1 MVEEAGMRSTTWAIA
16 MVLGLASAA
25 SAQDGGKLAWKG
37 KNGDPKG
44 AMADA
49 VREGRPMM
57 LFFTS
62 EG

>member
-1 MVEEAGMRSTTWAIA
+1 MFV
-16 MVLGLASAA
+16 GLKTRQPLTCSLNWR
-25 SAQDGGKLAWKG
+25 GKG
-37 KNGDPKG
+37 KDEPKT

-49 VREGRPMM
+49 KRQGKAMM

>member
-1 MVEEAGMRSTTWAIA
+1 MRQILSSTA
-16 MVLGLASAA
+16 MLLVLASAA

-37 KNGDPKG
+37 KDKEDPKV
-44 AMADA
+44 AMAEA
-49 VREGRPMM
+49 KRQGKPMM

>member
-1 MVEEAGMRSTTWAIA
+1 MRRNLLAIS

-25 SAQDGGKLAWKG
+25 AAQDGGKLDWRGKG
-37 KNGDPKG
+37 KDEPKT

-49 VREGRPMM
+49 KRHNKAML

>member
-1 MVEEAGMRSTTWAIA
+1 MKTTIAALLVTAGLST
-16 MVLGLASAA
+16 AA
-25 SAQDGGKLAWKG
+25 LAQDGGKLAWKG
-37 KNGDPKG
+37 KGKDDPKV

-49 VREGRPMM
+49 KNSGHAMM

>member
-1 MVEEAGMRSTTWAIA
+1 MRTLTWAVP
-16 MVLGLASAA
+16 VLFCLAAA
-25 SAQDGGKLAWKG
+25 AEAQDGGKLNWRGKG
-37 KNGDPKG
+37 KDEPKT

-49 VREGRPMM
+49 KKQGKVMM

>member
-1 MVEEAGMRSTTWAIA
+1 MRPITLAFGLF
-16 MVLGLASAA
+16 LGLAGVA
-25 SAQDGGKLAWKG
+25 SAQDGGKLNWRGKG
-37 KNGDPKG
+37 KDEPKT

-49 VREGRPMM
+49 KRQGKAMM

>member
-1 MVEEAGMRSTTWAIA
+1 MRNLLWAVP
-16 MVLGLASAA
+16 MVLGLATAA
-25 SAQDGGKLAWKG
+25 TAQDGGKLNWRG
-37 KNGDPKG
+37 KAKDEPKA

-49 VREGRPMM
+49 KKQGKAMM